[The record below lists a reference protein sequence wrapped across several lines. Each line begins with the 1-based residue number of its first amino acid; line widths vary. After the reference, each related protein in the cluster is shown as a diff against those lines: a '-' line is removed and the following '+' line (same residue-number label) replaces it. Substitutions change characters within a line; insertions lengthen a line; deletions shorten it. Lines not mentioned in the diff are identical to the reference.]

1 MTSSSS
7 SSWISKLRGLDAYP
21 KTIEEF
27 KVRTLQGGLFSLLSF
42 VCIALLFV
50 SELNFYFTTDT
61 VDKMVVDGGRNTMVS
76 INFDIEF
83 PRMPCSVVAIESMDM
98 AGNVQ
103 HDIEHDIEKTAL
115 DRNGHALAEGMR
127 DVIGGA
133 LTNHTELKQEVA
145 DKPVCGSCYSA
156 GIPGEVMNKDCCNT
170 CEEVRTAYDRKGWL
184 MPSLHTIAQCQQSQ
198 LEKVLRGEVDEGCRI
213 KGSLVVSKVAAKL
226 YFAPSKFFSSGYVST
241 KDLMNATFKVFDT
254 SHTVHSLSF
263 GEAYPDMINPL
274 DNRQKE
280 LPDPATRGSFQYF
293 LKVVPTEYTFLSA
306 SRIITNQ
313 FSATEHF
320 RELTPVSD
328 KGLPMVLFSYT
339 FSPIMFRIEQYRVG
353 FLQFLTSVCAIVGGV
368 FTILGIMDS
377 LAFGLLN
384 KSSNAPLL

>member
-7 SSWISKLRGLDAYP
+7 SSWLSKLRGLDAYP

-42 VCIALLFV
+42 GCISLLLV
-50 SELNFYFTTDT
+50 SELSFYFRMDT
-61 VDKMVVDGGRNTMVS
+61 VDKMMIDGGRNTMVS

-98 AGNVQ
+98 AGTVQ

-115 DRNGHALAEGMR
+115 DRDGHALAEGMR

-133 LTNHTELKQEVA
+133 LTNHTDLKHEMT

-156 GIPGEVMNKDCCNT
+156 GDPGECCNT
-170 CEEVRTAYDRKGWL
+170 CEEVKTAYGRKDWL
-184 MPSLHTIAQCQQSQ
+184 MPSLHTIAQCQQSE

-226 YFAPSKFFSSGYVST
+226 YFAPSKFFTSGYVST

-280 LPDPATRGSFQYF
+280 LPDQVTRGSFQYF

-306 SRIITNQ
+306 NRVITNQ

-320 RELTPVSD
+320 RKLTPVSD

-377 LAFGLLN
+377 LAFGFLS
-384 KSSNAPLL
+384 KSSNASLL